1 MNSARRLGAAG
12 LALAASWLAAA
23 QVEAAMIVA
32 ARGPS
37 AAKYPVGRKL
47 EADAQIA
54 LAAGDMVTLLDDRG
68 TRILR
73 GPGNFP
79 VAQVGGGTRQSVFQS
94 LVRDRATVR
103 VRTGSVR
110 NGPNGEPPRSPN
122 LWYVDVSRP
131 GIYCIADTA
140 NLRLWRPSM
149 TEETTLTVRE
159 GRTSKAIA
167 FAKGEMVAPWD
178 VAALPVKPGSAYELV
193 GGDGRSLGKLSFKL
207 IGPVPQSAEAT
218 ATLLIDQG
226 CTEQLDLLAT
236 TLQLPES

>member
-1 MNSARRLGAAG
+1 MNSARPFGAVALT
-12 LALAASWLAAA
+12 LALLAAA
-23 QVEAAMIVA
+23 QAEAATIVA

-37 AAKYPVGRKL
+37 AGKYPVGRKI
-47 EADAQIA
+47 EADAQVV
-54 LAAGDMVTLLDDRG
+54 LAAGDTVTLLDERG

-73 GPGNFP
+73 GPGTFP
-79 VAQVGGGTRQSVFQS
+79 LAQTGGGTRQSVFQA
-94 LVRDRATVR
+94 LVRDRTTVR

-131 GIYCIADTA
+131 GTYCIADTA

-149 TEETTLTVRE
+149 TDETTLTVRE
-159 GRTSKAIA
+159 GRASKAIA

-178 VAALPVKPGSAYELV
+178 VAALPVKPGSTYELV
-193 GGDGRSLGKLSFKL
+193 GGDGKNLGKLSFKL
-207 IGPVPQSAEAT
+207 IGPVPQSPEAT